1 MKDRE
6 ARDNIEALWKLLVD
20 RNWFFGRVPFKSD
33 TTLWAKVRN
42 LEQCGTRLGTQLEN
56 ALQFHEKDCPVCGHV
71 TLMKWDAGLMR
82 YDPEASNDGLL
93 VARFQTVRPSGWYCY
108 GCGKTFKESS
118 KTTLEEVKDEG

>member
-1 MKDRE
+1 
-6 ARDNIEALWKLLVD
+6 
-20 RNWFFGRVPFKSD
+20 
-33 TTLWAKVRN
+33 
-42 LEQCGTRLGTQLEN
+42 
-56 ALQFHEKDCPVCGHV
+56 
-71 TLMKWDAGLMR
+71 MKWDAGLMR